1 MWCVKPKP
9 HSGSTGA
16 SSTSTRIRIA
26 QMLLGLLPTP
36 NLSLFVYLMAFSC
49 QVLEVRM
56 RRRRESEV
64 RDSLLSCKGDGEMSA
79 LEVQLLTL
87 ERELEEKNERERE
100 KRRLGRAWGGWL
112 FGRDANDD
120 CSERGGSGLRD
131 DGRPGEED
139 NRSTQMMVWFV
150 SNWGG
155 IIRGFFEG
163 GISVDPDPVVE
174 HPSRSAVRGVME
186 VESPRLTRDLHLQQP
201 LTESLFTTSASLD
214 RLRGDSDS
222 PSVTPRQASLCLSSS
237 PLRIGMI
244 RGQSYGK
251 GTSRLVFYLM
261 FRNIRGFSFALWYS
275 YRSAST
281 PGDGPSRREYS

>member
-1 MWCVKPKP
+1 M
-9 HSGSTGA
+9 
-16 SSTSTRIRIA
+16 
-26 QMLLGLLPTP
+26 
-36 NLSLFVYLMAFSC
+36 
-49 QVLEVRM
+49 
-56 RRRRESEV
+56 
-64 RDSLLSCKGDGEMSA
+64 RDSLLSFKGDGEMSA
-79 LEVQLLTL
+79 LEVQLLKL

-120 CSERGGSGLRD
+120 CSERGGSGVRD
-131 DGRPGEED
+131 YGGPGEED

-174 HPSRSAVRGVME
+174 HPSRSDARGGVE
-186 VESPRLTRDLHLQQP
+186 VDSPRVPHGLHLQQP
-201 LTESLFTTSASLD
+201 LIESLFTTSASLD
-214 RLRGDSDS
+214 RLRGDGGS
-222 PSVTPRQASLCLSSS
+222 PNVTPRRASLCLSSS
-237 PLRIGMI
+237 PLRIGMV

-275 YRSAST
+275 YRSAYT
-281 PGDGPSRREYS
+281 PGDGTPRREYS